1 MTLSM
6 TQFHV
11 YEMGLI
17 IAGISENREGVNIYI
32 YIYIHTHIYI
42 HIQAHIHIHCLQYC
56 LAHSKNEKIK
66 LLLKTSE
73 DFFAFMQDNLILHI
87 LI

>member
-17 IAGISENREGVNIYI
+17 IAGISENREGVDSCPKNQLPTPQVLLGDY
-32 YIYIHTHIYI
+32 TEERTVG
-42 HIQAHIHIHCLQYC
+42 CLH
-56 LAHSKNEKIK
+56 AGEG
-66 LLLKTSE
+66 
-73 DFFAFMQDNLILHI
+73 
-87 LI
+87 

>member
-32 YIYIHTHIYI
+32 YIYIHTYIYT
-42 HIQAHIHIHCLQYC
+42 HTGTHTHT
-56 LAHSKNEKIK
+56 
-66 LLLKTSE
+66 LLTVLLGT
-73 DFFAFMQDNLILHI
+73 
-87 LI
+87 